1 MDQLRFL
8 RKKDFS
14 VNEARNLFQESE
26 DWRKDFGEGK
36 EMDPVKAE
44 QVAELY
50 PRYYHGQ
57 YRLFFA
63 SLRCGHVGVERRG

>member
-1 MDQLRFL
+1 M
-8 RKKDFS
+8 
-14 VNEARNLFQESE
+14 NEAQNLFQESE

-57 YRLFFA
+57 LSTI
-63 SLRCGHVGVERRG
+63 SLRVHVESGRD